1 MTRVTEEPREATPAP
16 PVTGNPEID
25 AALAAVD
32 LSGPVADHHEQ
43 LSRAHEVLQRTL
55 NADRP

>member
-1 MTRVTEEPREATPAP
+1 MTEEPREATPAP